1 MILYILYNFQDLFDL
16 KNFEKLRSPNAE
28 KKRFY
33 KRDEMFFEKKQI
45 YKRDEMFFSLSAE
58 VRE

>member
-45 YKRDEMFFSLSAE
+45 YKRDEMFFS
-58 VRE
+58 